1 MKILLRLPYYL
12 LPTAFLLITV
22 LAGCTTLSNKDQS
35 AAAKSLESQVSLR
48 FSDMPIPAGCK
59 LLSKDS
65 YSFESSGV
73 RVGLLRYQG
82 KAKVEQIVNFYKE
95 QMPMYNWTLLNM
107 TEYGECVMNF
117 DRDTESC
124 IINITP
130 KGSTSFISISFGPKS
145 QVSAKKTRQAV
156 K

>member
-1 MKILLRLPYYL
+1 MKFLL
-12 LPTAFLLITV
+12 LPTVFLLSTILV
-22 LAGCTTLSNKDQS
+22 GCTTLSNKDQS
-35 AAAKSLESQVSLR
+35 AASKPLESQVVSR
-48 FSDMPIPAGCK
+48 FSDMPVPTGCK
-59 LLSKDS
+59 LLANDS
-65 YSFESSGV
+65 YSFESAGV
-73 RVGLLRYQG
+73 RVGLLKYQG
-82 KAKVEQIVNFYKE
+82 KATVERVVNFYKE

-130 KGSTSFISISFGPKS
+130 KGNTSFISISFGPKS
-145 QVSAKKTRQAV
+145 QGTAKKAKAAV